1 MKSNLE
7 AIYQKGLSEYT
18 NFLKAAASLSRLFS
32 NSTTPFLHYRFVEN
46 IYCRAFGAKHLRR
59 KDISYD
65 AIINGYGIGLKT
77 FTIEKYRKTEKI
89 AEFNRQSEEINRL
102 KGELLVRKIASLRNE
117 RIRFANTAYNIE
129 AAVYHCVGRQKNK
142 LLLFN
147 SPYEKV
153 DIDKI
158 TDINTKQTGIAF
170 GDGKNH
176 YSYNFS
182 KSTLYKTFEINA
194 DMVEV
199 GVDILADPYTIL
211 TELLHK
217 DKGSYEDKATE
228 YVILPLYSSKKG
240 LSEKQVPVRS
250 GLNQWN
256 AKGRLRDFGEVYIPV
271 PSQVHQIA
279 PYFFPP
285 RDTTFKLQTPTGE
298 ILSAK
303 LCQENSKALMTNPNK
318 ALSDWLLRGIFA
330 TKEGE
335 IMTYKKLLAAGTDSI
350 KIEKLNEDTFS
361 IDFAEIDAYE
371 KFIAQN
377 KK

>member
-7 AIYQKGLSEYT
+7 AIYQQGLSEYI

-46 IYCRAFGAKHLRR
+46 IYCRAFGAKNLGR

-77 FTIEKYRKTEKI
+77 FTLEKNRKTEKI

-102 KGELLVRKIASLRNE
+102 EGRPLARKLAYLRNE
-117 RIRFANTAYNIE
+117 RIRFANNAYDIK
-129 AAVYHCVGRQKNK
+129 AAVYHCIGRRKNR
-142 LLLFN
+142 LVLFN
-147 SPYEKV
+147 TPYEKI
-153 DIDKI
+153 DIDNI
-158 TDINTKQTGIAF
+158 TDINTRQTSITF
-170 GDGKNH
+170 DDGKSH

-182 KSTLYKTFEINA
+182 KSTLYKTFQMDANA
-194 DMVEV
+194 TEV
-199 GVDILADPYTIL
+199 AVDILADPYSIL
-211 TELLHK
+211 TELLQQ
-217 DKGSYEDKATE
+217 DKGSYEDKAAE
-228 YVILPLYSSKKG
+228 YVILPLYASKKG
-240 LSEKQVPVRS
+240 LKEKVVPHRS

-256 AKGRLRDFGEVYIPV
+256 AKGRSRDYGEVYIPV

-279 PYFFPP
+279 PHFFPP
-285 RDTTFKLQTPTGE
+285 RDMTFKLQTPTGE
-298 ILSAK
+298 VLKAK
-303 LCQENSKALMTNPNK
+303 LCQENLKALMTNPNK
-318 ALSDWLLRGIFA
+318 ALADWLLRGIFA

-335 IMTYKKLLAAGTDSI
+335 LMTYEKLLAAGTDSV
-350 KIEKLNEDTFS
+350 KIEKLNDDTFS

-371 KFIAQN
+371 NFIARN